1 VEGDRPRLNRALA
14 RRRGAPFSRKTM
26 TAASWDDRV
35 LVRPHAVTLGIGSVS
50 SAYPEFQS
58 LSLSE
63 T

>member
-1 VEGDRPRLNRALA
+1 
-14 RRRGAPFSRKTM
+14 M